1 MADRV
6 DLPIEGAGGHEGMR
20 WAATKG
26 DVLAAARRR
35 LYPNMVNLVDLGPF
49 GARSLPQAH

>member
-20 WAATKG
+20 WAATKVAFG
-26 DVLAAARRR
+26 HRQAAFM
-35 LYPNMVNLVDLGPF
+35 P
-49 GARSLPQAH
+49 